1 MYLHLIV
8 YKPYALTSVT
18 IVSLHHHK
26 PLNAHLPGHYPLLM
40 IYVRVVVLLD
50 LYPRSIIHLLLLLL
64 YHQVLYYLPL
74 LLNITRLLNW
84 T

>member
-1 MYLHLIV
+1 MTNHN
-8 YKPYALTSVT
+8 
-18 IVSLHHHK
+18 
-26 PLNAHLPGHYPLLM
+26 NAHLPGHYLPLM
-40 IYVRVVVLLD
+40 IYARVVVLLD
-50 LYPRSIIHLLLLLL
+50 LNPRSIIHLLLLLLLL